1 MRGEAL
7 AHTSQVR
14 PAPPFDIRRLI
25 EHEHVLAHF
34 QPLVSLKRRTV
45 VGVEGLSRGW
55 VPETQTVIAAPR
67 LFAEAAAHGLSR
79 ELDLLCRRKILSGF
93 RSLLDQHAHLV
104 LSLNMEPS
112 AIDKRL
118 WTGHLV
124 TQVADAG
131 LCAQNI
137 VLEIVESA
145 VRDEGEL
152 RRWVHSYREAGY
164 LIALDDVGAGH
175 SNLNRIPELQ
185 PDILKVD
192 RYLVHGID
200 QDFHKQEVYRSLA
213 SMAHRLGAML
223 IAEGVETEAEALTL
237 LEMGADVVQGFLL
250 VPPRQLHELRT
261 EGLPARLGELGARH
275 RARQMQQVGAK
286 RASMRAFLAVADEV
300 LDALARS
307 HRDEFDGVLADV
319 ARRLTGVECLYV
331 LDDSGIQVT
340 SMVVTCARKA
350 SRQSNLFRPEPRGA
364 DHSMNDYYYMLKQGD
379 LNKPTYVT
387 GPYLS
392 SVTGRRCV
400 TIGALARDRTGRRYF
415 LCLDVEVDLGAD
427 GITTA

>member
-1 MRGEAL
+1 MRVGAL
-7 AHTSQVR
+7 AHAAQHKR
-14 PAPPFDIRRLI
+14 APPFDIRRLI
-25 EHEHVLAHF
+25 EAEHVLPHF

-55 VPETQTVIAAPR
+55 VPETQTVIEASR

-79 ELDLLCRRKILSGF
+79 ELDLLCRRKILCGF
-93 RSLLDQHAHLV
+93 RALLDQYAHLV

-112 AIDKRL
+112 SIDKRL

-124 TQVADAG
+124 TQVAEAG
-131 LCAQNI
+131 LCARNI

-152 RRWVHSYREAGY
+152 RRWVQSYREAGY

-200 QDFHKQEVYRSLA
+200 EDFHKKEVYRSLA
-213 SMAHRLGAML
+213 GMAHRLGAMI

-250 VPPRQLHELRT
+250 VPPRQLHELRM
-261 EGLPARLGELGARH
+261 ESLPARLGELGARH

-286 RASMRAFLAVADEV
+286 RASMRVLLAVADEV
-300 LDALARS
+300 LDALARC
-307 HRDEFDGVLADV
+307 HHEEFDRVLADV
-319 ARRLTGVECLYV
+319 ARRLSGVECLYV

-350 SRQSNLFRPEPRGA
+350 SRQSDLFRPQPRGA
-364 DHSMNDYYYMLKQGD
+364 DHAMHDYYYMLKKGD

-400 TIGALARDRTGRRYF
+400 TIGALARDLKGGRYF
-415 LCLDVEVDLGAD
+415 LCLDVEGDLGAD
-427 GITTA
+427 GIASP

>member
-1 MRGEAL
+1 MRIGAL
-7 AHTSQVR
+7 AH
-14 PAPPFDIRRLI
+14 APQLHRAPTFDIRRLI
-25 EHEHVLAHF
+25 EQEHVLAHF
-34 QPLVSLKRRTV
+34 QPLVSLKRRAV

-55 VPETQTVIAAPR
+55 VAETQTTIAAPR
-67 LFAEAAAHGLSR
+67 LFAEAAAQGFSR
-79 ELDLLCRRKILSGF
+79 ELDLLCRRKILCGF

-118 WTGHLV
+118 WTGHLI

-131 LCAQNI
+131 LSARNI

-152 RRWVHSYREAGY
+152 RRWVQSYREAGY

-175 SNLNRIPELQ
+175 SNLNRIAELQ

-192 RYLVHGID
+192 RYLVRGID
-200 QDFHKQEVYRSLA
+200 QDFHRREVYRSLA
-213 SMAHRLGAML
+213 SMAHRLGAMI
-223 IAEGVETEAEALTL
+223 IAEGVETEEEALTL
-237 LEMGADVVQGFLL
+237 LEMRADVVQGFLL
-250 VPPRQLHELRT
+250 AVPRQLHELRL
-261 EGLPARLGELGARH
+261 ESLPERLDELGARH

-286 RASMRAFLAVADEV
+286 RASMRVLLAVADEV

-307 HRDEFDGVLADV
+307 HRDDFDSVLTDIAQ
-319 ARRLTGVECLYV
+319 RLSGVECLYV

-350 SRQSNLFRPEPRGA
+350 SRQSDLFRPQPRGA
-364 DHSMNDYYYMLKQGD
+364 DHSMHDYYYMLRQGD

-392 SVTGRRCV
+392 LVTGRRCV
-400 TIGALARDRTGRRYF
+400 TIGALARDLTGRRYF
-415 LCLDVEVDLGAD
+415 LCLDVQGDLGAD
-427 GITTA
+427 GIASA